1 MKEMKYAAFM
11 YVGLALCLMLG
22 AAAYRYSE
30 SRIEVAAAQ
39 NNLQQCIVDGEIL
52 WQKECK

>member
-1 MKEMKYAAFM
+1 MKHVAFM

-30 SRIEVAAAQ
+30 SRILMAAAQ
-39 NNLQQCIVDGEIL
+39 NNLQQCIVDGKII
-52 WQKECK
+52 WQKECKCK

>member
-1 MKEMKYAAFM
+1 MKEMKYVAFM

-22 AAAYRYSE
+22 AAAYRYAE
-30 SRIEVAAAQ
+30 SRILIAAAQ
-39 NNLQQCIVDGEIL
+39 NNLQQCIVDGKII